1 MLINKKKDFRLSIFK
16 KYTNPIVL
24 FQAISLLMFFSKLKI
39 KNNFLKKLIS
49 FFTPL
54 VFGVLLFHS
63 RILHLETKILN
74 NFFNKLKDMNDNYYF
89 YYIIFYAIFFF
100 FLCALV
106 DYLRLL
112 IFNLL
117 KIKEISIIIE
127 NIIPQFIDKIIIII
141 GLAKQNNGKIK
152 N

>member
-16 KYTNPIVL
+16 KYINPIVL

-39 KNNFLKKLIS
+39 KNNFLKKIIS

-63 RILHLETKILN
+63 RMLHLETKFLN
-74 NFFNKLKDMNDNYYF
+74 NFFNELKQMNNTYYF

-106 DYLRLL
+106 DYSRLL
-112 IFNLL
+112 IFNLF
-117 KIKEISIIIE
+117 KIKEISIFIE

-141 GLAKQNNGKIK
+141 GLEKQNNDKIK